1 MRKKNLK
8 PLGSDIS
15 IKIEELEDLEE
26 FFRKEK
32 VLIENKEREIYKNKE
47 TVENM
52 NIELEQRIKELEHA
66 TKVNYH
72 LVSIIIGS
80 TIK

>member
-47 TVENM
+47 TVETM

-80 TIK
+80 TVK